1 MHKVN
6 TYMINMKYRNLFWI
20 FVAFLLVF
28 SACGTSH
35 DEKPDEQTK
44 PKYIF
49 YFIGDG
55 MGLQHV
61 RLTEAFLKATESDQ
75 PGFKALAFDTLPYFG
90 ISDTY
95 ANNRLITG
103 SAAAGTALATGHKT
117 NIDAI
122 AVSPDAETDY
132 PSIAHRFKQEGKKVG
147 VISSVSIDH
156 ATPAVFYSHQA
167 KRSNYFEIGK
177 QLAKSDY
184 DFFGGGGFR
193 HPENDGVNLY
203 DLAAKHGYQV
213 LRSENGMDK
222 VSKDS
227 NVFLVNPVLGAEG
240 ELPYAIDRKFEKGY
254 SLAQITRKAIDNL
267 FGEQGFFIM
276 VEGGKIDWASHAND
290 AATVVR
296 EVMDFDQ
303 AVRQAL
309 DFYLQHP
316 DETLIVVTSDH
327 ETGGIALGTA
337 SMGYENQFDLLAEQR
352 MSVERIS
359 RLLYDNKISP
369 EELPDIF
376 GLDDFTKAEKQQIE
390 QAAQIDG
397 WSSDI
402 KYGGY
407 MPLPITYNSIQN
419 ERAAVGFTSWSHTAA
434 VVPVYAIGAGAERFS
449 GQMDNTDIP
458 RRILQVA
465 GVPF

>member
-1 MHKVN
+1 
-6 TYMINMKYRNLFWI
+6 MKYRNLFWI

-296 EVMDFDQ
+296 
-303 AVRQAL
+303 
-309 DFYLQHP
+309 
-316 DETLIVVTSDH
+316 
-327 ETGGIALGTA
+327 
-337 SMGYENQFDLLAEQR
+337 
-352 MSVERIS
+352 
-359 RLLYDNKISP
+359 
-369 EELPDIF
+369 
-376 GLDDFTKAEKQQIE
+376 
-390 QAAQIDG
+390 
-397 WSSDI
+397 
-402 KYGGY
+402 
-407 MPLPITYNSIQN
+407 
-419 ERAAVGFTSWSHTAA
+419 
-434 VVPVYAIGAGAERFS
+434 
-449 GQMDNTDIP
+449 
-458 RRILQVA
+458 
-465 GVPF
+465 